1 MLGHGTKYYQKISF
15 ILFFSGF
22 VGSNEQQKKGDG
34 KREREKK
41 QINSVRQELYDE
53 GSPGRQSAVSQ
64 PQSFQNLQVR

>member
-1 MLGHGTKYYQKISF
+1 MVPSTIEKFLLY
-15 ILFFSGF
+15 FFSSGF
-22 VGSNEQQKKGDG
+22 VGSNEQQKKGDR

-64 PQSFQNLQVR
+64 PQSFQNLQAR